1 MISKEAL
8 EEYKRIYKNQFGENV
23 SDEEALDQA
32 INLLTLVDRIYGPI
46 KKDWIREFKEKGK

>member
-8 EEYKRIYKNQFGENV
+8 EEYKRIYKNQFGENI